1 MQYLQHSAKDL
12 DFPTVILRFFDDLGL
27 VSHASPSEESKY
39 PYEQCC
45 GSGIA
50 TNLTKLNIITGLW
63 IRIRIRIGSVFN
75 WKRGSGSVF
84 GIRIRIQEGKN
95 DRIRKK

>member
-1 MQYLQHSAKDL
+1 MTLRIRQLKEMIKEKRSMQYLQHSAKDL

-45 GSGIA
+45 GSGMFIPDPDFYPSWITDPKTA
-50 TNLTKLNIITGLW
+50 TNLTLFLKA
-63 IRIRIRIGSVFN
+63 F
-75 WKRGSGSVF
+75 F
-84 GIRIRIQEGKN
+84 
-95 DRIRKK
+95 